1 MAPQAIPGHS
11 GRVQAAAGGG
21 ARWRGM
27 EAGEGR
33 VRGFGE
39 AFAGLLGT
47 ALGGGA
53 GNRTEVLVLTL
64 LVIPGL
70 GDL

>member
-1 MAPQAIPGHS
+1 
-11 GRVQAAAGGG
+11 
-21 ARWRGM
+21 M